1 MKLLFYILILTF
13 LSCGARKVNLET
25 KTSKKEVNNEIVD
38 KTKVKELIL
47 NKDSFSNLIYELDF
61 RADSIIKKGNDVI
74 MYNPSV
80 KSKSE
85 IDKVEK
91 EEIKNNVVDNNVE
104 IKQNGTTEIAEKDKV
119 VDRKQFNWLWVILPI
134 SVIGLLAFKYR
145 KFFSF

>member
-25 KTSKKEVNNEIVD
+25 KTSKQKVNNEVVD
-38 KTKVKELIL
+38 KTKVKELVL
-47 NKDSFSNLIYELDF
+47 NKDSFSNLIYELDL
-61 RADSIIKKGNDVI
+61 RADSIIQKGSDVI

-80 KSKSE
+80 KSKRE

-91 EEIKNNVVDNNVE
+91 EEIKNKVIDNDVE
-104 IKQNGTTEIAEKDKV
+104 VKQNETTEIAEKDKV
-119 VDRKQFNWLWVILPI
+119 VDRKQFNWLWVILPV

-145 KFFSF
+145 KYFSF